1 MREEEEEEEEQHSR
15 EQQQQQQQQKESER
29 ASERGKYPL
38 SEREFRARERERFFN
53 GESTFVLP
61 KQKGAKYERQNA

>member
-1 MREEEEEEEEQHSR
+1 MKEEEEEQHSR
-15 EQQQQQQQQKESER
+15 EQQQQQQRKESERVSER

-38 SEREFRARERERFFN
+38 SEREFRERERERALFN

-61 KQKGAKYERQNA
+61 NKRG